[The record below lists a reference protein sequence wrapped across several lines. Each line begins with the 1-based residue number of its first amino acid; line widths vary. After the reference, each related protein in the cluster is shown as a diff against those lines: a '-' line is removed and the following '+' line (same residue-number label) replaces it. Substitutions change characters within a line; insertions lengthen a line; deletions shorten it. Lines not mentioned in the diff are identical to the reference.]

1 MIGIFWIALGSSL
14 TAWFCYMN
22 TSEEIPRILA
32 IAVGTLGVSCDL
44 VIAPWPIQLSLVL
57 FILYCTRHI
66 SPPPTK
72 AN

>member
-1 MIGIFWIALGSSL
+1 MIGMFWIALVTSL

-32 IAVGTLGVSCDL
+32 MAVGTLGVGCDL
-44 VIAPWPIQLSLVL
+44 VIAPWPLQLGLVL
-57 FILYCTRHI
+57 LILYWTRHV

-72 AN
+72 AS

>member
-1 MIGIFWIALGSSL
+1 MLGIFWIALGTSL

-22 TSEEIPRILA
+22 TSEEIKRILA
-32 IAVGTLGVSCDL
+32 ITVGTLGVGCDL

-57 FILYCTRHI
+57 LILYWTRHV

-72 AN
+72 VS

>member
-1 MIGIFWIALGSSL
+1 MMGMFWMALITSL

-32 IAVGTLGVSCDL
+32 IAVGAMGVGCDL
-44 VIAPWPIQLSLVL
+44 VIAPWPIQLSIVL
-57 FILYCTRHI
+57 FILYRTRHL

-72 AN
+72 AS